1 MKNFLSFCVATL
13 CLYFAFNQVN
23 IEDIYRAL
31 SDANMIY
38 IFVAFIATFVTFIL
52 RSLRWKILLD
62 SPKELK
68 IQKYISTTH
77 VGYFLNN
84 ILPFRA
90 GDLARAKLLSNN
102 STNIKFSF
110 LVGSLVAEKI
120 IDLWIV
126 GLFSIFIIL
135 FGFKNVLGLE
145 FSIGIL
151 LLYVITSLIIF
162 GGASQIIF
170 MQLLSGGA
178 SSLVAITSVGV
189 INSRH
194 LLYGA
199 VLSEYLEKLSFF
211 KKLFISYFIVDQGF
225 AESNKYLKKNNSQTN
240 LHYHVLG
247 GGITLW
253 LFWQISTLSGI
264 ILGSF
269 IPEELEKFVEVMPIS
284 AAFSFIISAKFSS
297 DPAIPSAR
305 ATHASFPE
313 AIIIPFNKFSTDT

>member
-1 MKNFLSFCVATL
+1 MKNILSFCVATL

-38 IFVAFIATFVTFIL
+38 ILFAFIATFVTFVL

-90 GDLARAKLLSNN
+90 GDLARAKLLSNT

-126 GLFSIFIIL
+126 GLFSIFLIL
-135 FGFKNVLGLE
+135 FGFNNVLGLE

-151 LLYVITSLIIF
+151 LLYIITSFIIFGNNSLASKLQKQFSITKNFIDGYLLVSKNKIKLGSISILLWCSFVAYMYTLLKSVNIDLSFQQYIGITVITSIVTSLPIAPAAIGTYHLAVIYF
-162 GGASQIIF
+162 LNLYGIGIDQSQTAAI
-170 MQLLSGGA
+170 LLH
-178 SSLVAITSVGV
+178 SVF
-189 INSRH
+189 
-194 LLYGA
+194 LLY
-199 VLSEYLEKLSFF
+199 S
-211 KKLFISYFIVDQGF
+211 
-225 AESNKYLKKNNSQTN
+225 
-240 LHYHVLG
+240 
-247 GGITLW
+247 
-253 LFWQISTLSGI
+253 I
-264 ILGSF
+264 ILGYIYLSF
-269 IPEELEKFVEVMPIS
+269 EKIELKSLIN
-284 AAFSFIISAKFSS
+284 
-297 DPAIPSAR
+297 D
-305 ATHASFPE
+305 
-313 AIIIPFNKFSTDT
+313 NKN

>member
-1 MKNFLSFCVATL
+1 MKKILSFCVATL

-31 SDANMIY
+31 SDAHMIY
-38 IFVAFIATFVTFIL
+38 IFAAFVTTFVTFIL

-102 STNIKFSF
+102 STKIKFSF

-135 FGFKNVLGLE
+135 FGFKNVLGIE

-151 LLYVITSLIIF
+151 LLYVITSFIIF
-162 GGASQIIF
+162 GNNSLANKMQKQFSITKNFIDGYLLVSKNKIKLGSISILLWCSFVAYMYTLLKSVNIDLSLQQYIGITVIASIVTSLPIAPAAIGTYHLAVIYFLTLYGIEIDKSQTAAILLHSIF
-170 MQLLSGGA
+170 
-178 SSLVAITSVGV
+178 
-189 INSRH
+189 
-194 LLYGA
+194 LLY
-199 VLSEYLEKLSFF
+199 S
-211 KKLFISYFIVDQGF
+211 
-225 AESNKYLKKNNSQTN
+225 
-240 LHYHVLG
+240 
-247 GGITLW
+247 
-253 LFWQISTLSGI
+253 I
-264 ILGSF
+264 ILGYIYLSF
-269 IPEELEKFVEVMPIS
+269 EKIELKSLIN
-284 AAFSFIISAKFSS
+284 
-297 DPAIPSAR
+297 D
-305 ATHASFPE
+305 
-313 AIIIPFNKFSTDT
+313 NKN

>member
-1 MKNFLSFCVATL
+1 MKNILSFCVATL

-38 IFVAFIATFVTFIL
+38 ILFAFIATFVTFIL

-90 GDLARAKLLSNN
+90 GDLARAKLLSNI

-120 IDLWIV
+120 IDLWII
-126 GLFSIFIIL
+126 GLFSIFLIL
-135 FGFKNVLGLE
+135 FGFNNVLGLE

-151 LLYVITSLIIF
+151 LLYIITSFIIFGNNFLASKIQKQFSITKNFIDGYLLVSKNKVKLGGISILLWCSFVVYMYTLLKSVNIDLSFQQYIGITVITSIVTSLPIAPAAIGTYHLAVIYF
-162 GGASQIIF
+162 LNLYGIGIDQSQTAAI
-170 MQLLSGGA
+170 LLH
-178 SSLVAITSVGV
+178 SVF
-189 INSRH
+189 
-194 LLYGA
+194 LLY
-199 VLSEYLEKLSFF
+199 S
-211 KKLFISYFIVDQGF
+211 
-225 AESNKYLKKNNSQTN
+225 
-240 LHYHVLG
+240 
-247 GGITLW
+247 
-253 LFWQISTLSGI
+253 I
-264 ILGSF
+264 ILGYIYLSF
-269 IPEELEKFVEVMPIS
+269 EKIELKSLIN
-284 AAFSFIISAKFSS
+284 
-297 DPAIPSAR
+297 D
-305 ATHASFPE
+305 
-313 AIIIPFNKFSTDT
+313 NKN

>member
-31 SDANMIY
+31 SGANMIY

-90 GDLARAKLLSNN
+90 GDLARAKLLSNI

-120 IDLWIV
+120 IDLWII
-126 GLFSIFIIL
+126 GLFSIFLIL
-135 FGFKNVLGLE
+135 FGFNNVLGLE

-151 LLYVITSLIIF
+151 LLYIITSFIIFGNNFLASKIQKQFSITKNFIDGYLLVSKNKVKLGGISILLWFSFVGYMYTLLKSVNIDLSFQQYIGITVITSIVTSLPIAPAAIGTYHLAVIYF
-162 GGASQIIF
+162 LNLYGIGIDQSQTAAI
-170 MQLLSGGA
+170 LLH
-178 SSLVAITSVGV
+178 SVF
-189 INSRH
+189 
-194 LLYGA
+194 LLY
-199 VLSEYLEKLSFF
+199 S
-211 KKLFISYFIVDQGF
+211 
-225 AESNKYLKKNNSQTN
+225 
-240 LHYHVLG
+240 
-247 GGITLW
+247 
-253 LFWQISTLSGI
+253 I
-264 ILGSF
+264 ILGYIYLSF
-269 IPEELEKFVEVMPIS
+269 EKIELKSLINDD
-284 AAFSFIISAKFSS
+284 K
-297 DPAIPSAR
+297 
-305 ATHASFPE
+305 
-313 AIIIPFNKFSTDT
+313 N

>member
-1 MKNFLSFCVATL
+1 MKKILSFCVATL

-90 GDLARAKLLSNN
+90 GDLARAKLLSNI

-120 IDLWIV
+120 IDLWII
-126 GLFSIFIIL
+126 GLFSIFLIL
-135 FGFKNVLGLE
+135 FGFNNVLGLE

-151 LLYVITSLIIF
+151 LLYIITSFIIFGNNFLASKIQKQFSITKNFIDGYLLVSKNKVKLGGISILLWFSFVAYMYTLLKSVNIDLSFQQYIGITVITSIVTSLPIVPAAIGTYHLAVIYF
-162 GGASQIIF
+162 LNLYGIGIDQSQTAAI
-170 MQLLSGGA
+170 LLH
-178 SSLVAITSVGV
+178 SVF
-189 INSRH
+189 
-194 LLYGA
+194 LLY
-199 VLSEYLEKLSFF
+199 S
-211 KKLFISYFIVDQGF
+211 
-225 AESNKYLKKNNSQTN
+225 
-240 LHYHVLG
+240 
-247 GGITLW
+247 
-253 LFWQISTLSGI
+253 I
-264 ILGSF
+264 ILGYIYLSF
-269 IPEELEKFVEVMPIS
+269 EKIELKSLINDD
-284 AAFSFIISAKFSS
+284 K
-297 DPAIPSAR
+297 
-305 ATHASFPE
+305 
-313 AIIIPFNKFSTDT
+313 N